1 MTIHPITRT
10 RPNSLVGCDMPTN
23 DRRLAEWY
31 FKFYSSGH
39 HRNRKPRMRVKP
51 RIRIVND

>member
-10 RPNSLVGCDMPTN
+10 RPNSLAGCDAPTN
-23 DRRLAEWY
+23 DQRLAEWY
-31 FKFYSSGH
+31 FKFYSAGH

-51 RIRIVND
+51 RIRVVND